1 MQLILPLSR
10 DARLLDLQ
18 RVILLN
24 ISTHWIYIYIK
35 QKHSLYFKDLISK
48 RRKLDRKW
56 NRFSWN
62 RECSQF
68 LSMLPKVYCLGVKFK
83 KKEIGPIVEH
93 SIYALI
99 PYTIISLFFFLA
111 LRSLGTLIYSDRSL
125 VKGLN
130 EVENL
135 KPPRTSEKI
144 YYRNF
149 FACFFNFSLN
159 LWILQSGISTFD
171 VGRLKDHESSR
182 VITRGKEIL
191 S

>member
-1 MQLILPLSR
+1 MKQIRLKQRMLAVPLNASKSV
-10 DARLLDLQ
+10 LQ
-18 RVILLN
+18 AG
-24 ISTHWIYIYIK
+24 K
-35 QKHSLYFKDLISK
+35 
-48 RRKLDRKW
+48 
-56 NRFSWN
+56 
-62 RECSQF
+62 
-68 LSMLPKVYCLGVKFK
+68 CLGVKFK
-83 KKEIGPIVEH
+83 KKKLKFGPIVEH

-159 LWILQSGISTFD
+159 L
-171 VGRLKDHESSR
+171 
-182 VITRGKEIL
+182 
-191 S
+191 